1 MWLVSKLLTSGL
13 RNEKDNKYLIIPVF
27 FLKLIV
33 RLCTNRIGYILHTDC
48 IALHIYDTK
57 HGQHYK
63 ITWLPY
69 MKRERLELELDM
81 INNMNGPMTLAPRY

>member
-1 MWLVSKLLTSGL
+1 MWLVSKLLTLGL

-33 RLCTNRIGYILHTDC
+33 RLCTNRIGNILHTDC
-48 IALHIYDTK
+48 IALHMTPNMVNITQL
-57 HGQHYK
+57 HG
-63 ITWLPY
+63 Y
-69 MKRERLELELDM
+69 MKRERLELESDM